1 MPDRRVSAP
10 RAELPFAIRPA
21 RPSDAPTL
29 LSVHARAIRKLA
41 ATHYAEDQRDAWIAR
56 MSVERLRE
64 AMSARQLIVA
74 EVTTDEGP
82 RIIGYGQLH
91 PVEGAIEAIYVD
103 PDFSRRGVGQA
114 LCDALQERA
123 RSLGLPG
130 LVLDA
135 SLNSVPFYAAM
146 GFRQRCLDHHEL
158 APGVRMAFAVMEK
171 RFAPAARATRRVR

>member
-1 MPDRRVSAP
+1 MRAAG
-10 RAELPFAIRPA
+10 AELPFVLRPA
-21 RPSDAPTL
+21 RPADAPAL

-41 ATHYAEDQRDAWIAR
+41 ATHYTEDQRDAWIAR
-56 MSVERLRE
+56 MSAERLQE

-74 EVTTDEGP
+74 EVTTREGP
-82 RIIGYGQLH
+82 RIVGYGQLH

-146 GFRQRCLDHHEL
+146 GFRQRCVDHHEL

-171 RFAPAARATRRVR
+171 RFAPAARGPREGR

>member
-1 MPDRRVSAP
+1 MRAAG
-10 RAELPFAIRPA
+10 AELPFVLRPA
-21 RPSDAPTL
+21 CPADAPTL

-41 ATHYAEDQRDAWIAR
+41 ATHYTEDQRDAWIAR
-56 MSVERLRE
+56 MSAERLRE

-74 EVTTDEGP
+74 EVTTREGP
-82 RIIGYGQLH
+82 RIVGYGQLH

-103 PDFSRRGVGQA
+103 PDVSRRGVGQA

-171 RFAPAARATRRVR
+171 RFAPAARGPREGS